1 MNDTI
6 TISLE
11 EVSASSTKIKN
22 CSAKLSGIMNDLEKI
37 SKDINSGWSSS
48 ASDSFVQRFKSFV
61 DKFDD
66 CKASIDN
73 YAKFL
78 DQTVEAYRKVDSAI
92 GDAAQK

>member
-1 MNDTI
+1 MNDVI

-11 EVSASSTKIKN
+11 EVSSSSTQIKN
-22 CSAKLSGIMNDLEKI
+22 CSSKLSAIITDLEKI
-37 SKDINSGWSSS
+37 SNDINSGWSSS
-48 ASDSFVQRFKSFV
+48 ASSTFVQRFKSFV

-78 DQTVEAYRKVDSAI
+78 DQTVEAYRKVDTAI